1 MLYTAEVF
9 DIIASCGLTGHS
21 YADGSQVY
29 ISAPAI
35 DEQAASS
42 RLAEC
47 VEHLNQ
53 WMGQNRLKLNV
64 DKSKTQLIWFGTQQQ
79 LAKLIIKQSK
89 LTTSTVKFDVGA
101 NDLGVFL
108 DSQLSMVSH
117 IAATCRSCFYQMRQL
132 KSIR

>member
-1 MLYTAEVF
+1 
-9 DIIASCGLTGHS
+9 
-21 YADGSQVY
+21 
-29 ISAPAI
+29 
-35 DEQAASS
+35 
-42 RLAEC
+42 
-47 VEHLNQ
+47 
-53 WMGQNRLKLNV
+53 MGQNRLKLNV